1 MPDAAVAER
10 TLPEPA
16 QQRLWPVATVMAT
29 GIFATTLVQLQGLGY
44 LPFSH
49 LLMKRM
55 GLNSDQAATFFSL
68 ATLPWTFKFLAGL
81 LMDAVPLFGSR
92 RRAYLVLSA
101 LAASALWLLMGL
113 EPGNYNV
120 LLALATAMNTAIVFG
135 STASGGLLVEAGQKF
150 RVSGRLSSLRVFAQN
165 LGAGLG
171 LPLGG
176 LLADQALGW
185 TSAAAILP
193 MMCIFISAWFLLR
206 GPPPVPVEPRR
217 PFGKSLSHVA
227 LSIGWQLKNVLRR
240 RMLWPAALIFFI
252 QAVPTFRSTCF
263 YEYQTKTLHYSDAAL
278 GWLGLVGYG
287 VALLSSGLYA
297 WSCRKMPLRASLYG
311 AIFVTSLSA
320 VPYLFY
326 TPYLPRA
333 MGIESIG
340 TFLQYLAY
348 LPLFDMIV
356 RTTPKGSEALGYAV
370 LIGVWNLGLVIGT
383 KTGPMLYEHVLS
395 RNMNHLIWLN
405 AGVTLAGIIFV
416 YLLPGALVEK
426 REGK

>member
-1 MPDAAVAER
+1 
-10 TLPEPA
+10 
-16 QQRLWPVATVMAT
+16 MA
-29 GIFATTLVQLQGLGY
+29 
-44 LPFSH
+44 
-49 LLMKRM
+49 R
-55 GLNSDQAATFFSL
+55 
-68 ATLPWTFKFLAGL
+68 
-81 LMDAVPLFGSR
+81 
-92 RRAYLVLSA
+92 
-101 LAASALWLLMGL
+101 
-113 EPGNYNV
+113 
-120 LLALATAMNTAIVFG
+120 
-135 STASGGLLVEAGQKF
+135 
-150 RVSGRLSSLRVFAQN
+150 
-165 LGAGLG
+165 GA
-171 LPLGG
+171 
-176 LLADQALGW
+176 D
-185 TSAAAILP
+185 
-193 MMCIFISAWFLLR
+193 
-206 GPPPVPVEPRR
+206 
-217 PFGKSLSHVA
+217 
-227 LSIGWQLKNVLRR
+227 
-240 RMLWPAALIFFI
+240 FFI

-333 MGIESIG
+333 TGIESIG